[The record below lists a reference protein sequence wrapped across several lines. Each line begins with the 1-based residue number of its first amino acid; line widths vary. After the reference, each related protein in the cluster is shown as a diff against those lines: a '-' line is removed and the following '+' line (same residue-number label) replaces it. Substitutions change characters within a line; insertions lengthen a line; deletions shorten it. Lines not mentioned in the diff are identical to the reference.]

1 MDREKDL
8 IERLS
13 AQIVDWEA
21 QMDRLQFQAESASE
35 QRKGAYLEQLE
46 ALQQK
51 RDEAQAQLQ
60 QIGTGESDVGK
71 DLAEGTRDLGQD
83 VKSDL
88 RRAILK
94 VK

>member
-1 MDREKDL
+1 MDRDKDL

-13 AQIVDWEA
+13 AQIVEWEA
-21 QMDRLQFQAESASE
+21 QMDRLQFQAESASD
-35 QRKGAYLEQLE
+35 QQKSAHLEQLE
-46 ALQQK
+46 ALRQK

-60 QIGTGESDVGK
+60 QLGNGEPDVGK
-71 DLAEGTRDLGQD
+71 DLAEGTRDLGND
-83 VKSDL
+83 VKSGL